1 MTPSRRD
8 VLIETALKLFNQDG
22 YHATGIDRILA
33 QSGVAKMTLY
43 KHFKSKDALI
53 LAVLQYRD
61 LAFRKRLASRVDARA
76 TSPKAQ
82 LLAVFDV
89 LDEWFGEEA
98 FSGCMFINAA
108 AEYAA
113 PQDPIYVAAGE
124 HKHQVL
130 KYLRELAARAGA
142 ASPRELAAGLMLL
155 MEGAI
160 VMAHVAGERGAA
172 KQARHTA
179 RSLIENAG
187 L

>member
-1 MTPSRRD
+1 MAPSRRD
-8 VLIETALKLFNQDG
+8 TLIETALELFNQEG

-53 LAVLQYRD
+53 LAALQHRD
-61 LAFRKRLASRVDARA
+61 LAFRKRLARRVDALA
-76 TSPKAQ
+76 SSPKAQ
-82 LLAVFDV
+82 LLAVFDA
-89 LDEWFGEEA
+89 LDEWFDESD

-108 AEYAA
+108 AEYAT

-124 HKHQVL
+124 HKHRIL
-130 KYLRELAARAGA
+130 KYLRELATRAGA
-142 ASPRELAAGLMLL
+142 PSPRELAAGLMLL

-172 KQARHTA
+172 KQAKHTA
-179 RSLIENAG
+179 RLLIENAG